1 MLKIDTF
8 LNFLSIN
15 HIQYSFKGDRE
26 KRIEG
31 FSSVTDCKENTI
43 TWIKN
48 IDKYRKI
55 KIDWQKVQPG
65 LIVINEDIDKVTDY
79 TNKLICENPKYV
91 FYLILQEFFME
102 NEDARVADRIG
113 VSLKAL
119 IGRNVAI
126 GYHCVIEDDVIIG
139 DNTRIY
145 NNVVIRKGT
154 MIGKNCII
162 KSGTVIGE
170 EGYGYSHNGN
180 KWFRVPHFGHVIIE
194 DDVEIGAN
202 CSIDR
207 GTLDNTV
214 IGRGSKIDNLCH
226 IAHNVVI
233 GTDVAVVA
241 GVIIGGSAYID
252 DEAYIAPG
260 AIIRNQIEVEKECV
274 IGMGSVVL
282 KDAQK
287 GKVIAGVPARV
298 LRDVVEENL

>member
-1 MLKIDTF
+1 M
-8 LNFLSIN
+8 
-15 HIQYSFKGDRE
+15 
-26 KRIEG
+26 
-31 FSSVTDCKENTI
+31 
-43 TWIKN
+43 
-48 IDKYRKI
+48 
-55 KIDWQKVQPG
+55 
-65 LIVINEDIDKVTDY
+65 
-79 TNKLICENPKYV
+79 
-91 FYLILQEFFME
+91 
-102 NEDARVADRIG
+102 
-113 VSLKAL
+113 
-119 IGRNVAI
+119 
-126 GYHCVIEDDVIIG
+126 
-139 DNTRIY
+139 
-145 NNVVIRKGT
+145 
-154 MIGKNCII
+154 
-162 KSGTVIGE
+162 
-170 EGYGYSHNGN
+170 
-180 KWFRVPHFGHVIIE
+180 
-194 DDVEIGAN
+194 EIGAN